1 MMVMMTHV
9 VAARRQVQVEAG
21 GCRVLAAAGLGA
33 GGVAA
38 GAAVG
43 LLGRQAHRRLRR
55 VHGPRAD
62 ERALHPA
69 QLHAPFGVPTQMRAI
84 SMAGAMSDPSRE
96 ASSVC
101 PSTLYRY
108 FLSSFAPYFRPW
120 DLSSVSLR
128 ALLAFQDISNNSS
141 GSSSNNYYYHCYG
154 DNNNNQISQA
164 FPAEIW
170 TFPPNSG
177 TPPSERLASREFA
190 KSEDPIPPGHTYL
203 GV

>member
-1 MMVMMTHV
+1 MVMLLLLRVMVVISGRGGRRSGRGHLLLMMMTHV

-21 GCRVLAAAGLGA
+21 GRRVLTAAGLGA

-69 QLHAPFGVPTQMRAI
+69 QLHAPFGVSTQMRAI
-84 SMAGAMSDPSRE
+84 SAGVMSDPSRQKEIERERE

-101 PSTLYRY
+101 PSTLLYR
-108 FLSSFAPYFRPW
+108 FFVSSFAPYLSPW
-120 DLSSVSLR
+120 DLSSAFPRTFRSC
-128 ALLAFQDISNNSS
+128 AFQDIP
-141 GSSSNNYYYHCYG
+141 
-154 DNNNNQISQA
+154 NNNNNYKEISRDTFFFLRRGIWS
-164 FPAEIW
+164 FPSNLE
-170 TFPPNSG
+170 T
-177 TPPSERLASREFA
+177 
-190 KSEDPIPPGHTYL
+190 
-203 GV
+203 